1 MLYRC
6 LYQSSNMG
14 TNISYLDNM
23 FHIPKY
29 VYEDSKRN
37 CISKYLQ
44 DFNLKLKDSCEEFI
58 HIKALTISELID
70 IRDGISYCNLSEQEC
85 LDILL
90 HSLMLY

>member
-37 CISKYLQ
+37 CNCKIHVKNSYISK
-44 DFNLKLKDSCEEFI
+44 
-58 HIKALTISELID
+58 H
-70 IRDGISYCNLSEQEC
+70 
-85 LDILL
+85 
-90 HSLMLY
+90 